1 MANAVAP
8 ESQDEARNEGVI
20 GIGTDGQPV
29 DMDNW
34 DYIVLDNGTFGLH
47 CINLSNFPIIPNGV
61 TNLTSAFANTAIVT
75 MPEMPDS
82 VTIMNNTFGNCTNL
96 TNIDIKI
103 PSSVKN
109 LSHTFREDT
118 NLSGK
123 ITIEATPDKYENC
136 FYHTSTNINTELIIS
151 GPEESRDILIQI
163 IGTKSNK
170 SNIKGDWN

>member
-1 MANAVAP
+1 MSENYSLNETKRYQCRTLIDVFEICEVA
-8 ESQDEARNEGVI
+8 
-20 GIGTDGQPV
+20 
-29 DMDNW
+29 
-34 DYIVLDNGTFGLH
+34 
-47 CINLSNFPIIPNGV
+47 
-61 TNLTSAFANTAIVT
+61 
-75 MPEMPDS
+75 
-82 VTIMNNTFGNCTNL
+82 
-96 TNIDIKI
+96 NIDIKI